1 MNVGSDCMLKEAI
14 YAREQEMLQL
24 LERMV
29 NQDSGSKY
37 KKGVDAIGHMLRQ
50 KYEKLGFIVDVVSE
64 EVVGNHLIIRHRET
78 VRPRI
83 VIVAHLDTVFPEGTA
98 KERPFTVKGS
108 RAYGPGVIDMKASQV
123 ALFTAL
129 SVLVELG
136 DKDSYSNVHIV
147 LNSDEE
153 IGSHKSKIVI
163 ENVALGKDYALIME
177 PARANGALVSA
188 RRGGGTYTLRVY
200 GKAAHSG
207 IAPQDGI
214 SAIEEICYK
223 IIELQKLNQLDK
235 GINVNVGMISG
246 GEASNVVSPYA
257 EASIDVRITEL
268 HQGAEIDKA
277 IRKVCAKPH
286 IEGTNIELIGGIN
299 RYPVIKNE
307 KTEHLLAHI
316 QEAGAEIGL
325 EIEDVATGGGSD
337 ASFTSSV
344 HVATID
350 GLGPVGGGAHS
361 IDEYLDIPTLTERT
375 YLLAKVIQRLSKERI
390 DPAIEYTI

>member
-1 MNVGSDCMLKEAI
+1 MLKEAI
-14 YAREQEMLQL
+14 YAKEQEMLQL

-50 KYEKLGFIVDVVSE
+50 KYEKLGFIVDVVN
-64 EVVGNHLIIRHRET
+64 EVEVGNHLIIRHKET

-83 VIVAHLDTVFPEGTA
+83 VIVGHMDTVFPVGTA
-98 KERPFTVKGS
+98 QDRPFTIKGS

-129 SVLVELG
+129 STLVELG
-136 DKDSYSNVHIV
+136 DKESYTNVHII

-153 IGSHKSKIVI
+153 IGSHRSKIVI
-163 ENVALGKDYALIME
+163 ENVALGKDYALILE
-177 PARANGALVSA
+177 PARDNGALVSA
-188 RRGGGTYTLRVY
+188 RRGGGTYILRVY

-214 SAIEEICYK
+214 SAIEEISYK
-223 IIELQKLNQLDK
+223 IIELQKLNSQQE
-235 GINVNVGMISG
+235 GMNVNVGLIRG
-246 GEASNVVSPYA
+246 GEAANVVSPYA
-257 EASIDVRITEL
+257 EASIDVRITRPE
-268 HQGAEIDKA
+268 QGAEIDKA
-277 IRKVCAKPH
+277 IRKICSKPH
-286 IEGTNIELIGGIN
+286 IKGTNIELVGGIN
-299 RYPVIKNE
+299 RYPVVKNE
-307 KTEHLLAHI
+307 KTLDLLTHI
-316 QEAGAEIGL
+316 QEVGAEIGVP
-325 EIEDVATGGGSD
+325 IQDVATGGGSD

-361 IDEYLDIPTLTERT
+361 VDEYLELPTFTERT
-375 YLLAKVIQRLSKERI
+375 YLLAKVIQRLSQVRLHP
-390 DPAIEYTI
+390 DLEYTI

>member
-1 MNVGSDCMLKEAI
+1 MLKAAI

-24 LERMV
+24 LERLV

-37 KKGVDAIGHMLRQ
+37 KKGVDAVGHMLRQ
-50 KYEKLGFIVDVVSE
+50 KYEKLGFIVDVVAE
-64 EVVGNHLIIRHRET
+64 DTVGNHLIIRHKET
-78 VRPRI
+78 VRPSI
-83 VIVAHLDTVFPEGTA
+83 VVVAHMDTVFPEGTA

-123 ALFTAL
+123 ALLTAL
-129 SVLVELG
+129 SALVEIG
-136 DKDSYSNVHIV
+136 DVETYRNVHIV

-223 IIELQKLNQLDK
+223 IIELQKLNEYEA
-235 GINVNVGMISG
+235 GVNVNVGLISG
-246 GEASNVVSPYA
+246 GEAANVVSPYA
-257 EASIDVRITEL
+257 EAAIDVRITEP
-268 HQGAEIDKA
+268 HQGADIDKA
-277 IRKVCAKPH
+277 IRKICAKPH
-286 IEGTNIELIGGIN
+286 VNGTNIELVGGIN

-307 KTEHLLAHI
+307 KTEALLAHI
-316 QEAGAEIGL
+316 CAVGEEIGVP
-325 EIEDVATGGGSD
+325 IEDVATGGGSD

-361 IDEYLDIPTLTERT
+361 IDEYLDVPTLTERT
-375 YLLAKVIQRLSKERI
+375 YLLAKVLQRLSKQPLE
-390 DPAIEYTI
+390 AALEYTI

>member
-1 MNVGSDCMLKEAI
+1 MLKDAI

-37 KKGVDAIGHMLRQ
+37 KKGVDAIGHMIRQ
-50 KYEKLGFIVDVVSE
+50 KYEKLGFIVDVVNE
-64 EVVGNHLIIRHRET
+64 AELGNHLIIRHKET

-83 VIVAHLDTVFPEGTA
+83 VIVGHMDTVFPEGTA
-98 KERPFTVKGS
+98 KERPFTIKGS

-123 ALFTAL
+123 ALLTAL

-136 DKDSYSNVHIV
+136 DKDSFTNVHIV

-153 IGSHKSKIVI
+153 IGSHRSKIVI
-163 ENVALGKDYALIME
+163 ENVSLGKDYALIME
-177 PARANGALVSA
+177 PARDNGALVSS
-188 RRGGGTYTLRVY
+188 RRGGGTYMLRVY
-200 GKAAHSG
+200 GRAAHSG

-214 SAIEEICYK
+214 SAIEEISYK
-223 IIELQKLNQLDK
+223 IIELQKLNRYEE
-235 GINVNVGMISG
+235 GININVGIIRG
-246 GEASNVVSPYA
+246 GEAANVISPYA
-257 EASIDVRITEL
+257 EAAIDVRITYPE
-268 HQGAEIDKA
+268 QGAEIDRA
-277 IRKVCAKPH
+277 IRKVCAVPH
-286 IEGTNIELIGGIN
+286 IKGTNIELVGGIN

-307 KTEHLLAHI
+307 KTLDLLGHI
-316 QEAGAEIGL
+316 QAVGEEIGL
-325 EIEDVATGGGSD
+325 DIEDVATGGGSD

-361 IDEYLDIPTLTERT
+361 VDEYLEIPTFVERT
-375 YLLAKVIQRLSKERI
+375 YLLAKVIQRLSEVRI
-390 DPAIEYTI
+390 DPDIEYVL

>member
-1 MNVGSDCMLKEAI
+1 MLKEAI

-24 LERMV
+24 LERLV

-37 KKGVDAIGHMLRQ
+37 KKGVDAVGHMLRQ
-50 KYEKLGFIVDVVSE
+50 KYEKLGFIVDVVQE
-64 EVVGNHLIIRHRET
+64 DIVGNHLIIRHKET
-78 VRPRI
+78 VRPSI
-83 VIVAHLDTVFPEGTA
+83 VIVAHMDTVFPEGTA
-98 KERPFTVKGS
+98 KERPFEIKGS

-123 ALFTAL
+123 ALLTAL
-129 SVLVELG
+129 SALIEIGDVET
-136 DKDSYSNVHIV
+136 YRNVHIV

-223 IIELQKLNQLDK
+223 IIELQKLNRYED
-235 GINVNVGMISG
+235 GVNVNVGLISG
-246 GEASNVVSPYA
+246 GEAANVVSPYA
-257 EASIDVRITEL
+257 EALIDVRITEPQ
-268 HQGAEIDKA
+268 QGAEIDEA
-277 IRKVCAKPH
+277 IRKVCAKPF
-286 IEGTNIELIGGIN
+286 IEGTNIELVGGIN
-299 RYPVIKNE
+299 RYPVIKND
-307 KTEHLLAHI
+307 KTEALLSHI
-316 QEAGAEIGL
+316 RHVGTEIGL
-325 EIEDVATGGGSD
+325 PIADVATGGGSD

-361 IDEYLDIPTLTERT
+361 IDEYLEWPTLVERT
-375 YLLAKVIQRLSKERI
+375 YLLAKVLQRLSKQPIET
-390 DPAIEYTI
+390 ALEYTI

>member
-1 MNVGSDCMLKEAI
+1 MLKEAI

-24 LERMV
+24 LERLV

-50 KYEKLGFIVDVVSE
+50 KYEKLGFIVDVATE
-64 EVVGNHLIIRHRET
+64 DVVGNHLIIRHKET
-78 VRPRI
+78 VRPGI
-83 VIVAHLDTVFPEGTA
+83 VIVAHMDTVFPEGTA
-98 KERPFTVKGS
+98 KERPFTIKGS

-123 ALFTAL
+123 ALLTAL
-129 SVLVELG
+129 SALVEIG
-136 DKDSYSNVHIV
+136 DEKSYSNVHIV

-207 IAPQDGI
+207 IAPEDGI

-223 IIELQKLNQLDK
+223 IIELQKLN
-235 GINVNVGMISG
+235 GIEEGVNVNVGLISG

-257 EASIDVRITEL
+257 EATIDVRITEP
-268 HQGAEIDKA
+268 HQGALIDKA
-277 IRKVCAKPH
+277 VRKVCAKPH
-286 IEGTNIELIGGIN
+286 IEGTNIELVGGIN
-299 RYPVIKNE
+299 RYPVIKND
-307 KTEHLLAHI
+307 KTENLLAHI
-316 QEAGAEIGL
+316 REAGEEIGL
-325 EIEDVATGGGSD
+325 TIEDVATGGGSD

-375 YLLAKVIQRLSKERI
+375 YLLAKVIQRLSNK
-390 DPAIEYTI
+390 PAMTPVEYTIE